1 MNCRR
6 SQSPFRIITDVFLY
20 VVVVNE
26 RTQVPKGSK
35 PSHRRSGNY
44 QVNGVFVVVVVFV
57 VFVSSS
63 FLFNVMQSLTRHDRV
78 DRLIYQLQLANVRL
92 STLRNLKFT
101 SLPGAQVESTAESLG
116 GNR

>member
-44 QVNGVFVVVVVFV
+44 QVNGVFVVVVV

-101 SLPGAQVESTAESLG
+101 SLPSAQVESTAESLG